1 MSAPESAHAP
11 AAARKPSLF
20 WTGVWGYIMLTI
32 FIVFVMYFI
41 GRPAVAFENAEV
53 IREKERIK
61 IREDVLAAAKKEMNE
76 GPNWISKEKG
86 TVHLPISDAMAL
98 TVERLKVKKP
108 RAAGPI
114 EAPAAAAAAPPP
126 ANPPVAPAANPPA
139 AAPASQPKAAAPA
152 ATAPSN
158 PPK

>member
-11 AAARKPSLF
+11 AEARKPSLF
-20 WTGVWGYIMLTI
+20 WTVVWGYIMLTI
-32 FIVFVMYFI
+32 FIFFVMYFI
-41 GRPAVAFENAEV
+41 GRPAIAFENAEV

-61 IREDVLAAAKKEMNE
+61 IREDVLAAAKKDMNE

-86 TVHLPISDAMAL
+86 TIHLPITDAMAL

-108 RAAGPI
+108 RAANPI
-114 EAPAAAAAAPPP
+114 EVPTAAAATP
-126 ANPPVAPAANPPA
+126 PAANPPA
-139 AAPASQPKAAAPA
+139 AAAGNPPPAAPA
-152 ATAPSN
+152 NQPNAPAPAN